1 MSLGTP
7 ESYSDRIERQ
17 DRRDQRKEVEAR
29 QKKLEEKHGTAT
41 TIVTESEGR
50 HGMGRTTEVK
60 GADCPDCEDGVIRV
74 VSRPNSYP
82 NFEEICTECGSI

>member
-29 QKKLEEKHGTAT
+29 QKKLEEKHGTT